1 MLQIVLHELFN
12 NIYWKLLMV
21 TILAL
26 LATFA
31 HDIDLF
37 KDGVITYVILGM
49 LILLLIS
56 KEDYGLVILL
66 CAIFVLSYNN
76 VTHKKIENNTNK
88 K

>member
-1 MLQIVLHELFN
+1 MIQIILHELFN

-26 LATFA
+26 LITFA
-31 HDIDLF
+31 HEIDLF
-37 KDGVITYVILGM
+37 KDGVITYIILAM
-49 LILLLIS
+49 VILLLFS

-76 VTHKKIENNTNK
+76 VTHKNPK
-88 K
+88 KRA

>member
-56 KEDYGLVILL
+56 NEDYGLVILL

-76 VTHKKIENNTNK
+76 VTHKKIENNK